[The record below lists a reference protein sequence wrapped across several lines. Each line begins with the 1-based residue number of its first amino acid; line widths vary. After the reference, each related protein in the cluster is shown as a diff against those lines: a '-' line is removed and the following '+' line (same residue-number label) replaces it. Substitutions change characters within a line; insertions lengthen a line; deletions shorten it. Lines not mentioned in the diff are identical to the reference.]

1 MRSDIRLSRV
11 LSVPICF
18 ICVICAHF
26 FSSSEGN
33 MALTDFTIIRRSMTA
48 RLFSTVTTIITVAV
62 AVALMLVLLSMRD
75 AGERAFERGSGNM
88 HLLVSRDSSPM
99 VSVLNGVFYANA
111 PARPIAWAE
120 YEKLIEPL
128 PLEFAVPVQLGDSY
142 RGLPVLA
149 TNREFF
155 TKFKPDPVEGWSL
168 VGGRFFE
175 KELEIVLG
183 AAAARQTGL
192 KIGDSIAVTHG
203 VGKVAAGAETH
214 VHSEYAFTVV
224 GVLRPTGSSHDRAL
238 FIDLN
243 SAWILHAHDRREAE
257 EAAAGEKEHEDEDHD
272 HAHEHEQEPRVTVA
286 DIQDRDRLITGVYMR
301 VLTREGQDASAALP
315 QVFSMLRA
323 DPSITAASPT
333 DQVRRLFAI
342 VSNIDQVF
350 VAMAAVVMVSSGIA
364 IMLALYNSMEQR
376 RRQIA
381 VLRVLGCSRGRVF
394 GLVVTESAILGVLG
408 AAVGVALAVAGGM
421 AVAVVLK
428 ERLGLVVE
436 PTLPLEITLVVVL
449 ATVALASAA
458 GIIPALMAYR
468 TSVAKNLRPI
478 G

>member
-1 MRSDIRLSRV
+1 M
-11 LSVPICF
+11 P
-18 ICVICAHF
+18 
-26 FSSSEGN
+26 
-33 MALTDFTIIRRSMTA
+33 LTDLTIIRRSMTA
-48 RLFSTVTTIITVAV
+48 RLFSTITTIVTVAV

-111 PARPIAWAE
+111 PARPIQWAE

-142 RGLPVLA
+142 RGMPVLA
-149 TNREFF
+149 TTSEFF

-168 VGGRFFE
+168 AQGRFFE
-175 KELEIVLG
+175 KELEVVVG
-183 AAAARQTGL
+183 ATAARQAGL
-192 KIGDSIAVTHG
+192 KIGDSIVVTHG
-203 VGKVAAGAETH
+203 VGKAAAGAEAH
-214 VHSEYAFTVV
+214 VHDEYDFKVV

-243 SAWILHAHDRREAE
+243 STWILHALDRREAE
-257 EAAAGEKEHEDEDHD
+257 AAAAGEDHDHD
-272 HAHEHEQEPRVTVA
+272 HAHDHEHDHAHDHEHEALVTVA
-286 DIQDRDRLITGVYMR
+286 DIQDRDRLITGIYIR
-301 VLTREGQDASAALP
+301 VMTREGQDASAALP

-323 DPSITAASPT
+323 DPSITVAAPT
-333 DQVRRLFAI
+333 DQIRRLFSI
-342 VSNIDQVF
+342 VSNIDQIF
-350 VAMAAVVMVSSGIA
+350 VAMAAVVMLSSGIA

-408 AAVGVALAVAGGM
+408 AAVGVAAAIAGGFI
-421 AVAVVLK
+421 VAAVLK

-436 PTLPLEITLVVVL
+436 PSLPLEISLVVVL

-458 GIIPALMAYR
+458 GIVPAVMAYR

>member
-1 MRSDIRLSRV
+1 
-11 LSVPICF
+11 
-18 ICVICAHF
+18 
-26 FSSSEGN
+26 

-75 AGERAFERGSGNM
+75 SGARAFERGAGNM

-111 PARPIAWAE
+111 PARPIAWSE
-120 YEKLIEPL
+120 YERLIAPL

-149 TNREFF
+149 TTSEFF
-155 TKFKPDPVEGWSL
+155 TKFKPDPVTGWSL
-168 VGGRFFE
+168 ASGRYFE
-175 KELEIVLG
+175 KELEVVLG
-183 AAAARQTGL
+183 ATAARQTGL
-192 KIGDSIAVTHG
+192 ALGDSIFVNHG
-203 VGKVAAGAETH
+203 MARVGEPSH
-214 VHSEYAFTVV
+214 VHKEYAFTIV
-224 GVLRPTGSSHDRAL
+224 GILNPTGSSHDRAL

-243 SAWILHAHDRREAE
+243 STWILHAHDRHMAE
-257 EAAAGEKEHEDEDHD
+257 SAAEK
-272 HAHEHEQEPRVTVA
+272 TLSVA
-286 DIQDRDRLITGVYMR
+286 DIEDRDRLITGVYMR

-323 DPSITAASPT
+323 DPSITAAAPT
-333 DQVRRLFAI
+333 DQIRRLFAI
-342 VSNIDQVF
+342 VSNIDQIF
-350 VAMAAVVMVSSGIA
+350 IAMAGVVMLSSGIA

-376 RRQIA
+376 RRQVA
-381 VLRVLGCSRGRVF
+381 VLRVLGCSQGRIF
-394 GLVVTESAILGVLG
+394 GLVVTESAILGLLGSLAGAG
-408 AAVGVALAVAGGM
+408 AAVIGGLAVA
-421 AVAVVLK
+421 AVLK

-436 PTLPLEITLVVVL
+436 PSLPIDLTLVIIL
-449 ATVALASAA
+449 ATVGLAAAA
-458 GIIPALMAYR
+458 GILPAVMAYR